1 MGWRKSFTQD
11 ESVRREMDRRHQK
24 TLQLQLKKTLRTF
37 TMDALIST
45 KIKVVTDLADW
56 FLCALHVYVD
66 IPVWLCGHWKIDL
79 LYQKNFCLSNTVVPD
94 QLECCDEVLGYSWF
108 FLFYLKHWTSQALFY
123 EDLGPCIEMTMKPI
137 KHDFNAFDIISDS
150 SLYGTPR
157 NYSVNRPRF
166 PMLQN
171 YDLSSSHGPK

>member
-1 MGWRKSFTQD
+1 MGWRKSFTRD
-11 ESVRREMDRRHQK
+11 ESVRREMERRHQK

-108 FLFYLKHWTSQALFY
+108 FFILSETLNKLSFILWRLR
-123 EDLGPCIEMTMKPI
+123 TMNW
-137 KHDFNAFDIISDS
+137 DDDETDI
-150 SLYGTPR
+150 TW
-157 NYSVNRPRF
+157 F
-166 PMLQN
+166 
-171 YDLSSSHGPK
+171 

>member
-1 MGWRKSFTQD
+1 MGWRKSFTRD
-11 ESVRREMDRRHQK
+11 ESVRREMDRWHQK

-79 LYQKNFCLSNTVVPD
+79 LYQKNFCLSNSPWSTWM
-94 QLECCDEVLGYSWF
+94 LWWSLGYSWF

-123 EDLGPCIEMTMKPI
+123 EDLGPCIEMMMKPI
-137 KHDFNAFDIISDS
+137 KHDFNAFDYS

>member
-1 MGWRKSFTQD
+1 MYGMGKKFHPGWKCQERDGEETSEDTATA
-11 ESVRREMDRRHQK
+11 V
-24 TLQLQLKKTLRTF
+24 KKTLRTF

-108 FLFYLKHWTSQALFY
+108 F
-123 EDLGPCIEMTMKPI
+123 
-137 KHDFNAFDIISDS
+137 
-150 SLYGTPR
+150 
-157 NYSVNRPRF
+157 
-166 PMLQN
+166 
-171 YDLSSSHGPK
+171 

>member
-1 MGWRKSFTQD
+1 MGWRKSFTRD
-11 ESVRREMDRRHQK
+11 ECVRREMDRRHQK

-79 LYQKNFCLSNTVVPD
+79 LYQKNFCLSNSPWSTWMLWWSFRVFLIFFILSETLNKLSFILWRLRTMNWD
-94 QLECCDEVLGYSWF
+94 DDETDITWF
-108 FLFYLKHWTSQALFY
+108 
-123 EDLGPCIEMTMKPI
+123 
-137 KHDFNAFDIISDS
+137 
-150 SLYGTPR
+150 
-157 NYSVNRPRF
+157 
-166 PMLQN
+166 
-171 YDLSSSHGPK
+171 